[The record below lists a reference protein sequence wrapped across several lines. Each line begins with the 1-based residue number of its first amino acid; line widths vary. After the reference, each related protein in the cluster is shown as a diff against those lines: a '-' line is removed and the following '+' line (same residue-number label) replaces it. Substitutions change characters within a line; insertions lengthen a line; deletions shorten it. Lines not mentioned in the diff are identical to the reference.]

1 MASEKAKL
9 EAEKKQCN
17 ELSTQCLLSK
27 QENEDKA
34 REIKNLKSQLA
45 EMTKKY
51 NEMNEAFNRVD
62 KENRKNKMG
71 KDEVEKELQAAKT
84 EGKELTKQNKKLHDE

>member
-1 MASEKAKL
+1 
-9 EAEKKQCN
+9 
-17 ELSTQCLLSK
+17 
-27 QENEDKA
+27 
-34 REIKNLKSQLA
+34 
-45 EMTKKY
+45 MTKKY

-84 EGKELTKQNKKLHDE
+84 EGKEKPKTPLNAVAE